1 MATYS
6 IRDLQKISGIKAHT
20 IRIWE
25 QRYNIIEPKRTP
37 SNIRYYTDDDLKF
50 LMNIAFLNRKGIKIS
65 KIAKMSYSDIV
76 SEVENLSSEI
86 NEDHEILQPLAIAM
100 IDLDEDRVNYILNA
114 SFDELGVRDC
124 IIHVLNPFLKK
135 VSTLWLTGSISVVH
149 EQFINNLIKKK
160 IIQYT
165 EELMPPIVAPK
176 VLIYLPTLEQHDI
189 LAFFA
194 AYLFKDMGFNVLF
207 IGHNIGIKDLRMAM
221 RMQQVDYVFT
231 IISEQ
236 HKFFVA
242 EDYLEELVESIQN
255 VVFLVMGHQ
264 LKDESKESDS
274 LVLLNNFQGL
284 IDTMNNGRD

>member
-176 VLIYLPTLEQHDI
+176 VLIYLPTLEQHDV

-231 IISEQ
+231 VISEQ

>member
-1 MATYS
+1 
-6 IRDLQKISGIKAHT
+6 
-20 IRIWE
+20 
-25 QRYNIIEPKRTP
+25 
-37 SNIRYYTDDDLKF
+37 
-50 LMNIAFLNRKGIKIS
+50 MNIAFLNRKGIKIS
-65 KIAKMSYSDIV
+65 KIAKMSYTDIV
-76 SEVENLSSEI
+76 SEVENLSSEV

-114 SFDELGVRDC
+114 SFEELGVRDC
-124 IIHVLNPFLKK
+124 ILHVLNPFLKK

-231 IISEQ
+231 VISEQ

>member
-1 MATYS
+1 VATYS

-25 QRYNIIEPKRTP
+25 QRYKIIEPKRTP

-65 KIAKMSYSDIV
+65 KIAKMSYTDIV
-76 SEVENLSSEI
+76 SEVENLSSEV

-114 SFDELGVRDC
+114 SFEELGVRDC
-124 IIHVLNPFLKK
+124 ILHVLNPFLKK

-231 IISEQ
+231 VISEQ

>member
-25 QRYNIIEPKRTP
+25 QRYKIIEPKRTP

-65 KIAKMSYSDIV
+65 KIAKMSYTDIV
-76 SEVENLSSEI
+76 SEVENLSSEV

-114 SFDELGVRDC
+114 SFEELGVRDC
-124 IIHVLNPFLKK
+124 ILHVLNPFLKK

-231 IISEQ
+231 VISEQ